1 MPEQI
6 KDMSNRVECLYD
18 GSYCAFWRG
27 SIVYEHQKT
36 HIRRFETEPDAWE
49 YLSLCNKLGEI
60 TNIR

>member
-6 KDMSNRVECLYD
+6 ENIGNRVDCLYD

-36 HIRRFETEPDAWE
+36 HIRRFETEPDAWK
-49 YLSLCNKLGEI
+49 YLALCNELGKI
-60 TNIR
+60 TN